1 MAQDSEIHKVDENE
15 HIDQPIGTTCN
26 SKTYKKTTCKDIY
39 VTISY
44 KEDDPKKID
53 YIRINSSSKDNNC
66 AVSFMEALSDTL
78 TFAIRRIRNSS
89 EAAAIVK
96 NLRFHKCL
104 NCPVNKD
111 HTTSCADA
119 IGQIL
124 EREFASNEISK

>member
-1 MAQDSEIHKVDENE
+1 MAEDKQVHEAGENLN
-15 HIDQPIGTTCN
+15 IIPIGTTCN

-39 VTISY
+39 VSIAY

-78 TFAIRRIRNSS
+78 TFAIRRIRNVH
-89 EAAAIVK
+89 EAKAIIK
-96 NLRFHKCL
+96 NLRHHKCL
-104 NCPVNKD
+104 NCPANQD
-111 HTTSCADA
+111 HITSCADA

-124 EREFASNEISK
+124 EKEFEKQQ